1 MVYYEKIYKYDII
14 KMVINMKRLKDKI
27 IINQKQVMKKSL
39 LKRYDISEEFLDMVF
54 DEIEKKYSEK
64 ICNNYNLENIFDN
77 PFLAYKIYLSICLN
91 HEFDLDRFKEIDFS
105 DEYNDNFI
113 SRVVAQTLYSDL
125 NNTTF
130 PMSHIV
136 NHPVILILL
145 SLSSLIKYRAIY
157 HEPQVLKR
165 RKHTDYLPILKLVSE
180 AMTSLESILVL
191 ISERAF
197 SQAKTI
203 YRLYLEQIIIS
214 MAIIKNPNLINK
226 YLEHQRLI
234 ERYANNTSDSEILK
248 IIEEKK
254 IPARDVKSYLSYG
267 WIEGIDGFN
276 ELPKQ
281 RYSIKIMA
289 KLCDV
294 SNIYELY
301 ADATNYVH
309 MNYLYSG
316 VDWLKEVNK
325 TIETLYATIIGVM
338 NNYSVFSGYN
348 FVYKNI
354 DLKNELFNIF
364 REYESLIDKEGYDI
378 DILRLKSA

>member
-1 MVYYEKIYKYDII
+1 
-14 KMVINMKRLKDKI
+14 MKRLKDRI

-64 ICNNYNLENIFDN
+64 ICNNYNLEDIFDN